1 MKKVLMYGIVF
12 IFSIAAFSQKTDYSI
27 ALIPDS
33 LKLNANAVVRLSK
46 IQITISSQKSM
57 STKTIKAISVLNEL
71 GMRSLDLSE
80 NCDNNS
86 SINKIEATIYN
97 ATGKEL
103 NSYKR
108 RDFKDQSATDE
119 GTIFS
124 DNRVLFLDYTPVNY
138 PFTVVFESEIE
149 NKTTAFIPFWSP
161 LEMYYVS
168 VENASFTINFKPEL
182 GIKTKELNFSNNYKI
197 ERTETSS
204 SISYSSKNLTAKN
217 YESLS
222 PRFDK
227 IFPKVMFGLT
237 LFSLEGVN
245 GTANSWKEIGKWFY
259 DEILTGTT
267 ELSNETKAKVKS
279 LVGEEKD
286 PIKKAKIIYKYVQ
299 DKTRYVSIQEG
310 IGGWKPMLAKDVDK
324 LGYGDCKAL
333 TNYTRSLLNEVGVV
347 SYYSRLYGNA
357 SKMEIIP
364 DIVSF
369 QSNHVILA
377 IPNDSNYIWL
387 ECTSQDDPFGY
398 QAYFTDDRQALV
410 IKPDGGEIVQTK
422 IYIDKENTQNSK
434 GSYSISEKGDFS
446 GNVTIISEGTQY
458 TQKARIEKY
467 QPSDKE
473 AFYKDYWDN
482 INNLKINKI
491 TFNNDKEK
499 IAFTENAELKAMG
512 YGVVNGNSMMFAM
525 NAFNQSITIPQ
536 RYRIRSNP
544 LEIERG
550 FLDTDEIEI
559 TLPENFTIDAKPNN
573 YTIKDKF
580 GEYKTEL
587 VVVSENKLRYK
598 RSFLLN
604 EGVYDKSEYE
614 NYRKFCEQIAK
625 ADNAKI
631 VLIKKL

>member
-1 MKKVLMYGIVF
+1 MYGIVF

-80 NCDNNS
+80 NYDNNS

-97 ATGKEL
+97 AAGKEL

-149 NKTTAFIPFWSP
+149 NKTTAFISFWSP

-512 YGVVNGNSMMFAM
+512 YGVVNGNSMMFAS

>member
-80 NCDNNS
+80 NYDNNS

-97 ATGKEL
+97 AAGKEL

-149 NKTTAFIPFWSP
+149 NKTTAFISFWSP

-512 YGVVNGNSMMFAM
+512 YGVVNGNSMMFAS

>member
-1 MKKVLMYGIVF
+1 
-12 IFSIAAFSQKTDYSI
+12 
-27 ALIPDS
+27 
-33 LKLNANAVVRLSK
+33 
-46 IQITISSQKSM
+46 
-57 STKTIKAISVLNEL
+57 
-71 GMRSLDLSE
+71 
-80 NCDNNS
+80 
-86 SINKIEATIYN
+86 
-97 ATGKEL
+97 
-103 NSYKR
+103 
-108 RDFKDQSATDE
+108 
-119 GTIFS
+119 
-124 DNRVLFLDYTPVNY
+124 
-138 PFTVVFESEIE
+138 
-149 NKTTAFIPFWSP
+149 
-161 LEMYYVS
+161 
-168 VENASFTINFKPEL
+168 
-182 GIKTKELNFSNNYKI
+182 
-197 ERTETSS
+197 
-204 SISYSSKNLTAKN
+204 
-217 YESLS
+217 
-222 PRFDK
+222 
-227 IFPKVMFGLT
+227 
-237 LFSLEGVN
+237 
-245 GTANSWKEIGKWFY
+245 
-259 DEILTGTT
+259 
-267 ELSNETKAKVKS
+267 
-279 LVGEEKD
+279 
-286 PIKKAKIIYKYVQ
+286 
-299 DKTRYVSIQEG
+299 
-310 IGGWKPMLAKDVDK
+310 
-324 LGYGDCKAL
+324 
-333 TNYTRSLLNEVGVV
+333 
-347 SYYSRLYGNA
+347 
-357 SKMEIIP
+357 MEIIP